1 MPATYVMDAQFN
13 KKISSWPQDHTIVL
27 EDMQI
32 HMQRLMYKIS
42 CRLRKY
48 NLGVDLD
55 PSELRCRSDKRRSM
69 DVDIP

>member
-1 MPATYVMDAQFN
+1 
-13 KKISSWPQDHTIVL
+13 
-27 EDMQI
+27 MQI